1 MANEEGKWMI
11 IILGDYILEINA
23 DKNKAYYKDY
33 VYGCDCDACVNY
45 KSSVKDVLPDEAA
58 LFDEM
63 GLDISKPVE
72 VYEMGSKD
80 NVLFYGGWYHICG
93 KLIKG
98 DSKSA
103 TDYFITENYRIS
115 FQKECVLLG
124 DNFPD
129 PCFQMRIEA
138 RLPWSLKKDNV
149 YEKLL

>member
-1 MANEEGKWMI
+1 MI
-11 IILGDYILEINA
+11 IILGDYILDVDA

-33 VYGCDCDACVNY
+33 GYGCDCDACVNY
-45 KSSVKDVLPDEAA
+45 KSCVKEVLPDEAA

-98 DSKSA
+98 DARSA
-103 TDYFITENYRIS
+103 TDYLITENYRIS
-115 FQKECVLLG
+115 FQKECVLLRG
-124 DNFPD
+124 NFPV
-129 PCFQMRIEA
+129 PCFQMWIEA
-138 RLPWSLKKDNV
+138 HLPWSLKKDNG